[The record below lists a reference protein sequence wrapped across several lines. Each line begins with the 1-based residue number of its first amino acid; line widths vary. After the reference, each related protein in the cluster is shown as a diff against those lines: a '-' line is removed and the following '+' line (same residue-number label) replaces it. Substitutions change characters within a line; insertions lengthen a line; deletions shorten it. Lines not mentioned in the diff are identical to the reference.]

1 MRLMPFKPDHK
12 LVSIY
17 FMVKTCSSFLFFFL
31 PVCHQ
36 PGLFQGGESLW
47 FGKVMEIKC
56 RGVTDYTKVKCGCMA
71 NEVAMALMLLIQ
83 FHSARLSAL

>member
-1 MRLMPFKPDHK
+1 ML
-12 LVSIY
+12 
-17 FMVKTCSSFLFFFL
+17 LFHFFL
-31 PVCHQ
+31 LVCHQ

-47 FGKVMEIKC
+47 IGKVMEIKC
-56 RGVTDYTKVKCGCMA
+56 RGVADYTKVKYSCMA